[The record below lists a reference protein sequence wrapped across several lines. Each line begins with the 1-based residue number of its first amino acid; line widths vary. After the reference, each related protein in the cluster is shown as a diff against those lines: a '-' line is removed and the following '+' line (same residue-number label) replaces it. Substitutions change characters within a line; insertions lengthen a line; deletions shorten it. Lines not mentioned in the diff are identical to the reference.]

1 MGILKIMGL
10 LCIAIMGLGLG
21 LSLVMPVA
29 ATEEATTWELELA
42 GALDDTI
49 SNSGF
54 EDCMG
59 CHGASYTDFENN
71 EWEGVPLWYLMG
83 DVDDTVT
90 HGSGAFNDAIAA
102 DGYDVKIIAGD
113 GYSSTLDST
122 YLAEND
128 SYIVACYLNGTPLPE
143 LTDDGKPLAPLKLVG
158 PYLSGGQKVG
168 NIARI
173 ELDVAVAPP
182 QADLTLIGS
191 ETKVYS
197 LDEVKAM
204 PAYTASGGF
213 KKSTGVIV
221 GPYTYT
227 GVNLT
232 YLTDLVGGIS
242 PSNSIKLTASD
253 GYSMT
258 YTYDQV
264 MGDITIYSTN
274 EEETDEPLTMVLAYE
289 EDGASIPDEFGG
301 PLRVAFIRSDI
312 PITDGHFWVK
322 YVNKIEIFG
331 SVDEWDLTLTGA
343 ITDITDRSTFESCVG
358 CHGVDWTDDSDQNWR
373 GIPLWLL
380 VGVVDDDVNE
390 ESKHYFN
397 DAVAD
402 QGYNVTVIASDGY
415 SKTFSS
421 AFVKRNNNILLVNEL
436 NGIALPET
444 DWPLKFTGSDLANNE
459 NVKQVVEIQLND
471 LPPSSSPPSSTLT
484 ATANVNIQMVGIS
497 LNRTEID
504 YGNVRAGLSSEN
516 EYVRITNIGSS
527 YVDVTLEADGESETA
542 QNFYEQSL
550 FVNNGLYNPATIIA
564 NIATSNSE
572 DVVTQLRVPFDWNEA
587 GTQGAT
593 FVFWA
598 EA

>member
-1 MGILKIMGL
+1 MKIFTTVCILLSIVIMG
-10 LCIAIMGLGLG
+10 
-21 LSLVMPVA
+21 LVMPVVA
-29 ATEEATTWELELA
+29 SEEATTWELELV
-42 GALDDTI
+42 GAVNNTI
-49 SNSGF
+49 SNSKF
-54 EDCMG
+54 ESCVG
-59 CHGASYTDFENN
+59 CHGVSYTDSENN
-71 EWEGVPLWYLMG
+71 DWEGIPLWYLMG

-90 HGSGAFNDAIAA
+90 HGSGAFNDTLAA
-102 DGYDVKIIAGD
+102 EGYDVKIIAGD

-122 YLAEND
+122 YLAENN
-128 SYIVACYLNGTPLPE
+128 SCIVACYLNGTPLPE
-143 LTDDGKPLAPLKLVG
+143 LTDDEKPLAPLKLVG
-158 PYLSGGQKVG
+158 PYISGGQKVG

-173 ELDVAVAPP
+173 ELNVAIAPP

-197 LDEVKAM
+197 FDEVKAM

-213 KKSTGVIV
+213 EKSTGVIV

-232 YLTDLVGGIS
+232 YLTDLVGGIT
-242 PSNSIKLTASD
+242 PSNSIKITASD

-264 MGDITIYSTN
+264 MGDITIYSTS
-274 EEETDEPLTMVLAYE
+274 EEEADEPLTMVLAYE
-289 EDGASIPDEFGG
+289 ENGSLIPDEYGG
-301 PLRVAFIRSDI
+301 PLRIAFIRSDT
-312 PITDGHFWVK
+312 PITDGHFWIK
-322 YVNKIEIFG
+322 YVNKIEILG

-343 ITDITDRSTFESCVG
+343 ITDIMDRSTFESCVG
-358 CHGVDWTDDSDQNWR
+358 CHGVYWTDDSNRNWR

-390 ESKHYFN
+390 EAKHYFS
-397 DAVAD
+397 DALAD
-402 QGYNVTVIASDGY
+402 QGYNITVIASDGY

-421 AFVKRNNNILLVNEL
+421 AFVKRNDDIILINEL
-436 NGIALPET
+436 NGTALPET
-444 DWPLKFTGSDLANNE
+444 DWPLKFTGSGLANNE

-471 LPPSSSPPSSTLT
+471 LPLSSPPSSSLT

-497 LNRTEID
+497 LNITAID
-504 YGNVRAGLSSEN
+504 YGNVRAGQSSEN
-516 EYVRITNIGSS
+516 ECVRITNVGSS
-527 YVDVTLEADGESETA
+527 YVDVTLEVDGESGTA

-550 FVNNGLYNPATIIA
+550 FVDNELYNPATIIA

-572 DVVTQLRVPFDWNEA
+572 ETITQLRVPSGWNEA

>member
-1 MGILKIMGL
+1 MKIFTTVNILLSIVIMG
-10 LCIAIMGLGLG
+10 
-21 LSLVMPVA
+21 LVMPVA
-29 ATEEATTWELELA
+29 ASEEATTWDLELV
-42 GALDDTI
+42 GAINNTI
-49 SNSGF
+49 SNSTF
-54 EDCMG
+54 ESCVG
-59 CHGASYTDFENN
+59 CHGVSYTDSENN
-71 EWEGVPLWYLMG
+71 EWEGIPLWYLMG

-90 HGSGAFNDAIAA
+90 HGTGAFNDTLASDG

-113 GYSSTLDST
+113 GYSKTLDST
-122 YLAEND
+122 YLAENN

-143 LTDDGKPLAPLKLVG
+143 LTDDGKPFAPLKLVG

-191 ETKVYS
+191 ETKFYS
-197 LDEVKAM
+197 LNEVKAM
-204 PAYTASGGF
+204 PAYTAIGGF
-213 KKSTGVIV
+213 EKSTGAIV

-232 YLTDLVGGIS
+232 YLTDLVGGIT
-242 PSNSIKLTASD
+242 PSNSIKITASD

-264 MGDITIYSTN
+264 MGGITICSTN

-289 EDGASIPDEFGG
+289 ENGSQIPDEYGG
-301 PLRVAFIRSDI
+301 PLRIAFIRPDS
-312 PITDGHFWVK
+312 PITDGHFWIK
-322 YVNKIEIFG
+322 YVNKIEILS
-331 SVDEWDLTLTGA
+331 SVEEWDMTLRGA
-343 ITDITDRSTFESCVG
+343 IVDIMDRSTFESCVG
-358 CHGVDWTDDSDQNWR
+358 CHSVYWTDDNDRNWR

-390 ESKHYFN
+390 EATHYFN
-397 DAVAD
+397 DALAD
-402 QGYNVTVIASDGY
+402 QGYNITVIASDGY
-415 SKTFSS
+415 SKTFNST
-421 AFVKRNNNILLVNEL
+421 FVKRNDNIILVNEL
-436 NGIALPET
+436 NGTALPDT
-444 DWPLKFTGSDLANNE
+444 DWPLKFTGSGLAKNE

-471 LPPSSSPPSSTLT
+471 LPSLPSSSSSLT

-504 YGNVRAGLSSEN
+504 YGNVRAGQSSEN
-516 EYVRITNIGSS
+516 ECVRITNVGSS
-527 YVDVTLEADGESETA
+527 YVEVTLEVDGESETA
-542 QNFYEQSL
+542 QDFYEQSL
-550 FVNNGLYNPATIIA
+550 FIDNGLYNPTTIIA
-564 NIATSNSE
+564 NIASSNSE
-572 DVVTQLRVPFDWNEA
+572 DVVTQLRVPSDWTEA

>member
-1 MGILKIMGL
+1 MKKCTTMGIL
-10 LCIAIMGLGLG
+10 LCIVIIG
-21 LSLVMPVA
+21 LVMPVA
-29 ATEEATTWELELA
+29 SEEATTWELELV
-42 GALDDTI
+42 GAVDNTI

-59 CHGASYTDFENN
+59 CHGVSYTDSGNN
-71 EWEGVPLWYLMG
+71 DWEGIPLWYLMG
-83 DVDDTVT
+83 NVDDTVT
-90 HGSGAFNDAIAA
+90 HGTGAFNDILAA
-102 DGYDVKIIAGD
+102 NGYGVEIIACD
-113 GYSSTLDST
+113 DYSKILDST
-122 YLAEND
+122 YLAKNN

-143 LTDDGKPLAPLKLVG
+143 LTDDEKPFAPLKLVG

-173 ELDVAVAPP
+173 KLDVAVAPP
-182 QADLTLIGS
+182 EADLTLIGS

-197 LDEVKAM
+197 LGEVKAM

-213 KKSTGVIV
+213 KKSTGAIV

-232 YLTDLVGGIS
+232 YLTDLVGGITS
-242 PSNSIKLTASD
+242 SNSVKITASD
-253 GYSMT
+253 GYSMI

-264 MGDITIYSTN
+264 MGDITIYSSTS

-289 EDGASIPDEFGG
+289 ENGSLIPDEYGG
-301 PLRVAFIRSDI
+301 PLRIAFIRSDT
-312 PITDGHFWVK
+312 PITDGHFWIK
-322 YVNKIEIFG
+322 YVNKIEILG
-331 SVDEWDLTLTGA
+331 GVEEWDMTLTGA
-343 ITDITDRSTFESCVG
+343 IVDIMDRSTFESCVG
-358 CHGVDWTDDSDQNWR
+358 CHSVYWTDDSNRNWR

-390 ESKHYFN
+390 EATHYFN
-397 DAVAD
+397 DALAD

-421 AFVKRNNNILLVNEL
+421 AFVKRNDNIILVNEL
-436 NGIALPET
+436 NGTALPET
-444 DWPLKFTGSDLANNE
+444 DWPLKFTGSGLAKNE

-471 LPPSSSPPSSTLT
+471 LPSLPSSSPSSSSLT

-497 LNRTEID
+497 LNRTGID
-504 YGNVRAGLSSEN
+504 YGNVRAGQSSKN
-516 EYVRITNIGSS
+516 ECVRITNVGSS
-527 YVDVTLEADGESETA
+527 YVEVTVEVEGESGTA

-550 FVNNGLYNPATIIA
+550 FVDNGLYNPATIIA
-564 NIATSNSE
+564 NIASSNSE
-572 DVVTQLRVPFDWNEA
+572 EVVTQLRVPPDWNEA

>member
-1 MGILKIMGL
+1 MKIFTTVSIL
-10 LCIAIMGLGLG
+10 LCIVIMGF
-21 LSLVMPVA
+21 VMPVVA
-29 ATEEATTWELELA
+29 SEEATTWELELV
-42 GALDDTI
+42 GAINNTI

-59 CHGASYTDFENN
+59 CHGVSYTDSENN
-71 EWEGVPLWYLMG
+71 EWEGIPLWYLMG

-90 HGSGAFNDAIAA
+90 HGSGAFNDTLAT
-102 DGYDVKIIAGD
+102 DGYDVKIIADD
-113 GYSSTLDST
+113 GYSKTLDST
-122 YLAEND
+122 YLAENN

-143 LTDDGKPLAPLKLVG
+143 LTDDGKPLAPLKFVG

-168 NIARI
+168 NITRI
-173 ELDVAVAPP
+173 ELDVAIAPP

-232 YLTDLVGGIS
+232 YLADLVGGITS
-242 PSNSIKLTASD
+242 SNSVKITASD

-264 MGDITIYSTN
+264 MGDITIYSTS
-274 EEETDEPLTMVLAYE
+274 EEAADEPLTMVLAYE
-289 EDGASIPDEFGG
+289 ENGSLIPDDYGG
-301 PLRVAFIRSDI
+301 PLRVAFIRSDT
-312 PITDGHFWVK
+312 PITDGHFWIK
-322 YVNKIEIFG
+322 YVNKIEILG
-331 SVDEWDLTLTGA
+331 GVEEWDLTLTGA

-358 CHGVDWTDDSDQNWR
+358 CHGVYWTDDSDRNWR

-397 DAVAD
+397 DALAD
-402 QGYNVTVIASDGY
+402 KGYNVTVIASDGY

-421 AFVKRNNNILLVNEL
+421 AFVKRNDNIILVNEL
-436 NGIALPET
+436 NGTALPVT
-444 DWPLKFTGSDLANNE
+444 DWPLKFTGSDLAKNE

-471 LPPSSSPPSSTLT
+471 LPPSSSPSSSSLT

-497 LNRTEID
+497 LNRTAID
-504 YGNVRAGLSSEN
+504 YGNVRAGQSSEN
-516 EYVRITNIGSS
+516 ECVRITNVGSS
-527 YVDVTLEADGESETA
+527 YVEVTLEVDGVSETA

-550 FVNNGLYNPATIIA
+550 FVDNGLYNPATIIA
-564 NIATSNSE
+564 NIASSNSE
-572 DVVTQLRVPFDWNEA
+572 EVVTQLRVPSGWNEA

>member
-1 MGILKIMGL
+1 
-10 LCIAIMGLGLG
+10 
-21 LSLVMPVA
+21 MPVVA
-29 ATEEATTWELELA
+29 SEEATIWELELV
-42 GALDDTI
+42 GAINNTI
-49 SNSGF
+49 TNSTF
-54 EDCMG
+54 ESCVE
-59 CHGASYTDFENN
+59 CHGVSYADSENN
-71 EWEGVPLWYLMG
+71 EWEGIPLWYLMG

-90 HGSGAFNDAIAA
+90 HGTGAFNDTLAA
-102 DGYDVKIIAGD
+102 DGYDVEIIAGD
-113 GYSSTLDST
+113 GYSKILDST
-122 YLAEND
+122 YLAENN
-128 SYIVACYLNGTPLPE
+128 SYIVACHLNGTPLPE
-143 LTDDGKPLAPLKLVG
+143 LTDDDKPLAPLKLVG

-173 ELDVAVAPP
+173 ELDVAIAPP

-197 LDEVKAM
+197 LNEVKAM

-213 KKSTGVIV
+213 KKSTGAIV

-232 YLTDLVGGIS
+232 YLTDLVGGITS
-242 PSNSIKLTASD
+242 SNSVKITASD

-264 MGDITIYSTN
+264 MGDITIYSSTS

-289 EDGASIPDEFGG
+289 ENGSLIPDEYGG
-301 PLRVAFIRSDI
+301 PLRIAFIRSDT
-312 PITDGHFWVK
+312 PITDGHFWIK
-322 YVNKIEIFG
+322 YVNKIEILG
-331 SVDEWDLTLTGA
+331 GVEEWDLTLTGA

-358 CHGVDWTDDSDQNWR
+358 CHGVYWTDDSDRNWR

-390 ESKHYFN
+390 EAKHYFN
-397 DAVAD
+397 DAFAD

-421 AFVKRNNNILLVNEL
+421 AFVKRNNNIILANEL
-436 NGIALPET
+436 NGTVLPEA
-444 DWPLKFTGSDLANNE
+444 DWPLKFTGSGLAKNE

-471 LPPSSSPPSSTLT
+471 LPPSPSFSSLT

-497 LNRTEID
+497 LNRTGID
-504 YGNVRAGLSSEN
+504 YGNVRAGMSSEN
-516 EYVRITNIGSS
+516 ESVRITNIGSFD
-527 YVDVTLEADGESETA
+527 VDVTLEVDGESETA

-550 FVNNGLYNPATIIA
+550 FVDNGLYNPATIIA

-572 DVVTQLRVPFDWNEA
+572 EIVTQLRVPSDWNEA

>member
-1 MGILKIMGL
+1 MKIFTTVNILLSIVIMG
-10 LCIAIMGLGLG
+10 
-21 LSLVMPVA
+21 LVMPVVA
-29 ATEEATTWELELA
+29 SEEATTWDLELV
-42 GALDDTI
+42 GAINNTI
-49 SNSGF
+49 SNSTF
-54 EDCMG
+54 ESCVG
-59 CHGASYTDFENN
+59 CHGVSYTDSENN
-71 EWEGVPLWYLMG
+71 EWEGIPLWYLMG

-90 HGSGAFNDAIAA
+90 HGTGAFNDTLASDG

-113 GYSSTLDST
+113 GYSKTLDST
-122 YLAEND
+122 YLAENN

-143 LTDDGKPLAPLKLVG
+143 LTDDGKPFAPLKLVG

-191 ETKVYS
+191 ETKFYS
-197 LDEVKAM
+197 LNEVKAM
-204 PAYTASGGF
+204 PAYTAIGGF
-213 KKSTGVIV
+213 EKSTGAIV

-232 YLTDLVGGIS
+232 YLTDLVGGIT
-242 PSNSIKLTASD
+242 PSNSIKITASD

-264 MGDITIYSTN
+264 MGGITICSTN

-289 EDGASIPDEFGG
+289 ENGSQIPDEYGG
-301 PLRVAFIRSDI
+301 PLRIAFIRPDS
-312 PITDGHFWVK
+312 PITDGHFWIK
-322 YVNKIEIFG
+322 YVNKIEILS
-331 SVDEWDLTLTGA
+331 SVEEWDMTLRGA
-343 ITDITDRSTFESCVG
+343 IVDIMDRSTFESCVG
-358 CHGVDWTDDSDQNWR
+358 CHSVYWTDDNDRNWR

-390 ESKHYFN
+390 EATHYFN
-397 DAVAD
+397 DALAD
-402 QGYNVTVIASDGY
+402 QGYNITVIASDGY
-415 SKTFSS
+415 SKTFDST
-421 AFVKRNNNILLVNEL
+421 FVKRNDNIILVNEL
-436 NGIALPET
+436 NGTALPDT
-444 DWPLKFTGSDLANNE
+444 DWPLKFTGSGLAKNE

-471 LPPSSSPPSSTLT
+471 LPSLPSSSSSLT

-504 YGNVRAGLSSEN
+504 YGNVRAGQSSEN
-516 EYVRITNIGSS
+516 ECVRITNVGSS
-527 YVDVTLEADGESETA
+527 YVEVTLEVDGESETA
-542 QNFYEQSL
+542 QDFYEQSL
-550 FVNNGLYNPATIIA
+550 FIDNGLYNPTTIIA
-564 NIATSNSE
+564 NIASSNSE
-572 DVVTQLRVPFDWNEA
+572 DVVTQLRVPSDWTEA